1 MTTAPEFSRI
11 VDVSRLPPEG
21 RKEVMAATPEECVA
35 LQSRFGVEALKSLE
49 VDVLL
54 QPWKRGGCRVRGV
67 ARTVMTRT
75 CVVTLEP
82 FEQTLEVRLDRLF
95 TERKEVRVDGKEV
108 VVSVE
113 DEDFGLII
121 DGEIEV
127 GEFAVEELL
136 LELDPHPRKPGAEF
150 KPQAANDADE
160 QDAVRASSPFAVLKA
175 LKDQD

>member
-1 MTTAPEFSRI
+1 MS
-11 VDVSRLPPEG
+11 
-21 RKEVMAATPEECVA
+21 ATPEECEA
-35 LQSRFGVEALKSLE
+35 LQPRFGVEDLKSL
-49 VDVLL
+49 DVNVLVE
-54 QPWKRGGCRVRGV
+54 PWKRGGCRVRGT

-82 FEQTLEVRLDRLF
+82 FEQVLEVRLDRLF
-95 TERKEVRVDGKEV
+95 TERREVRVDGKEV
-108 VVSVE
+108 VISVE
-113 DEDFGLII
+113 DEDFGQIL

-150 KPQAANDADE
+150 KPQAANDADDPDE
-160 QDAVRASSPFAVLKA
+160 ARASSPFAVLKG

>member
-1 MTTAPEFSRI
+1 MTVTPEFSRT

-21 RKEVMAATPEECVA
+21 RKETMSATPEECQA

-49 VDVLL
+49 VEVLL
-54 QPWKRGGCRVRGV
+54 QPWKRGGCRVRGT

-82 FEQTLEVRLDRLF
+82 FEQVLEVRLDQLF
-95 TERKEVRVDGKEV
+95 TERKQVRVDGKEV
-108 VVSVE
+108 VVSIE
-113 DEDFGLII
+113 DEDFGFII

-160 QDAVRASSPFAVLKA
+160 PDAARPSSPFAVLKA